1 MWVRPE
7 EVLLANALWIT
18 ERANPYFVLQRR
30 KGHGGG
36 GLTSLFIGTLDSV
49 LDSKALPY
57 RILHQTPS
65 SEVSYTVATAVH
77 KREIFVHWEWLE
89 QNLMETLGTFEAEE
103 DITEFVKCKIESLVA
118 VIETADEGPKEV
130 DEESKAFKS
139 ACEKWHRLFK
149 VPEDEKLV
157 NYYSCSYW
165 KGKVP
170 RQGWMY
176 LSVNHLYFYS
186 FLMGTEAR
194 LSIRWTDVTHLEKSN
209 AVIFPESIKL
219 STRDQDYYFSMFVR
233 PIETFSL
240 MEQLANLAMRQ
251 LLSEEGFEQD
261 KDLPPIT
268 KISKKKKKVSSLKRD
283 LDARLRSEAYRQV
296 FRLPTSEKLDGHVP
310 CTLWT
315 PYNKT
320 HVNGILY
327 LSRNYMCFA
336 SRLKNLVYVVIP
348 MREVTVIEK
357 VENSSV
363 IQNGL
368 HVSTRSK
375 MTILFASLKDRD
387 FLVSH
392 IADFLSKTTEN
403 TRHRSDSLS
412 VSSSSSTSLIEMP
425 ANHRPLA
432 QISSSL
438 GSLGSTGS
446 NASIK
451 SDHMS
456 YYNTVLSDDLVN
468 TNNEGNDPSGSIAV
482 QLQPALLT
490 LFNRRHSDQVS
501 IKESVKMHLWDIHF
515 KEFGRGVCMY
525 RTVETQELIIKGIP
539 ESLRGEI
546 WLLFS
551 GAINEMATQAGYYQS
566 LVEQSLGKESIAT
579 DEIERDLHR
588 SLPEHPAFQS
598 ELGIAALRR
607 VLTAYAY
614 RNPSIGYCQAM
625 NIVTSV
631 LLLYANEEEAFWLL
645 TAICERLLPDYYN
658 MRVVGALIDQG
669 VFEDLTKEYL
679 PELYIKMDKLGILS
693 MISLSWFLTI
703 FISVMPFESAVNI
716 MDCFFYD
723 GARFIFQI
731 ALAVLDANQDALMKC
746 EDDGTAM
753 TVLTTYLESVQN
765 KDATAPSMP
774 HTSTLTAMTI
784 ERKPDIDVSDLIHTA
799 YAKYGYIRTDQ
810 IKKMRLN
817 QRLRVVQ
824 GLEDTARR
832 TVVRSLVGE
841 VPFNM
846 EELEDLYTIFKEEY
860 LTSNML
866 SGAPVLDQTQHFL
879 ATFKIDL
886 EKFRTLFLTFSPWAC
901 GTQAD
906 LLALRAF
913 RLLDEDRDNLINF
926 REFSWGLGV
935 MCRSEL
941 PERLRLLY
949 RLHLPPAL
957 LPEDMESIAGDSQT
971 DEASTVGQ
979 PSPDEDQDE
988 VEPAVDAEEYFES
1001 SMKTPTV
1008 EQAPGGH
1015 PLSQS
1020 TSESQEKSEQT
1031 PKHTPGQSPSDSPK
1045 KAPPEENKSE
1055 DEESQVHGRGDV
1067 FDPTGDELQTVLLEG
1082 EQPQE
1087 KDSIDA
1093 EREGYR
1099 YYLRKW
1105 EREQEEK
1112 ERQKSF
1118 KHLPRINQDQFIQL
1132 LKTLYDMFV
1141 DHPREQELYRAI
1153 ATVGSLLFE
1162 LGEVGKKFKRI
1173 TPTGSK
1179 PTESSDGG
1187 ESSEVTGR
1195 SEVSEML
1202 VAAGPVPG
1210 LTELRGDKSSD
1221 IRVGDAMIDDV
1232 SKVEDGT
1239 SASSAET
1246 DLRVEGDSL
1255 EMELADAMRDIH
1267 VTPEGDTMDATQP
1280 KDLLLISKDGGIPH
1294 RGNAGA
1300 GDSPGQ
1306 VKASPCRPKTLPC
1319 PVSGASKSEPAWE
1332 VTFEQLLASMLTE
1345 SAIVEFFEERP
1356 DILRLA
1362 EGFRQGRSLQRQ
1374 TSDISMSGSF

>member
-36 GLTSLFIGTLDSV
+36 GLASLFIGTLDSV

-77 KREIFVHWEWLE
+77 KRDIFVHWEWLE
-89 QNLMETLGTFEAEE
+89 QNLIETLGTFDAEE

-118 VIETADEGPKEV
+118 VVETADEGPKEV

-149 VPEDEKLV
+149 VSEDEKLV

-176 LSVNHLYFYS
+176 LSVNYLYFYS

-194 LSIRWTDVTHLEKSN
+194 LSIRWTDVTHLEKKN

-219 STRDQDYYFSMFVR
+219 STRDQEYYFSMFVN

-261 KDLPPIT
+261 KDLPPRT
-268 KISKKKKKVSSLKRD
+268 RISKKKKKVSSLKRD

-296 FRLPTSEKLDGHVP
+296 FRLPISEKLDGHVP

-327 LSRNYMCFA
+327 LSRNYMCFG
-336 SRLKNLVYVVIP
+336 SRLKNLVHVVIP
-348 MREVTVIEK
+348 MRDVTVIEK

-387 FLVSH
+387 FLVHH

-403 TRHRSDSLS
+403 TRHRSDSIS
-412 VSSSSSTSLIEMP
+412 MSSSSSNSLIEMP

-438 GSLGSTGS
+438 GSLGSTSS

-451 SDHMS
+451 SE
-456 YYNTVLSDDLVN
+456 
-468 TNNEGNDPSGSIAV
+468 EGGDSSGSIAV
-482 QLQPALLT
+482 QLQPALIT
-490 LFNRRHSDQVS
+490 VFNRRGSDEVS
-501 IKESVKMHLWDIHF
+501 VKESVKKHLWDIHF

-525 RTVETQELIIKGIP
+525 RTVDTQELIMKGIP

-546 WLLFS
+546 WLLYS
-551 GAINEMATQAGYYQS
+551 GAVNEMATQAGYYQS
-566 LVEQSLGKESIAT
+566 LVEQSLGKDSIAT

-614 RNPSIGYCQAM
+614 RNPTIGYCQAM

-645 TAICERLLPDYYN
+645 VAICERLLPDYYN
-658 MRVVGALIDQG
+658 TRVVGALIDQG
-669 VFEDLTKEYL
+669 VFEALTKEYL
-679 PELYIKMDKLGILS
+679 PDLYVKMEKLGILS

-723 GARFIFQI
+723 GARVIFQI
-731 ALAVLDANQDALMKC
+731 ALAVLDANYDALLQC

-753 TVLTTYLESVQN
+753 TVLSTYLESVQN
-765 KDATAPSMP
+765 KDATGPTMP
-774 HTSTLTAMTI
+774 HMSTLAAMTM
-784 ERKPDIDVSDLIHTA
+784 ERKPDVDVSDLIHNA

-832 TVVRSLVGE
+832 TIVRSLAGE
-841 VPFNM
+841 VPFNSQ
-846 EELEDLYTIFKEEY
+846 ELEELYTIFKEEY
-860 LTSNML
+860 LSSNML

-879 ATFKIDL
+879 ATFKIDV
-886 EKFRTLFLTFSPWAC
+886 EKYRTLFLTFSPWAR

-906 LLALRAF
+906 LLVLRAF

-926 REFSWGLGV
+926 RDFAWGLGI
-935 MCRSEL
+935 MCRGEL

-949 RLHLPPAL
+949 LLHLPPAL

-979 PSPDEDQDE
+979 PSPDEDQGETDS
-988 VEPAVDAEEYFES
+988 ACDAAEYFEDT
-1001 SMKTPTV
+1001 MKTPTV
-1008 EQAPGGH
+1008 EQAPEGH

-1020 TSESQEKSEQT
+1020 TDEGQDKTEQT
-1031 PKHTPGQSPSDSPK
+1031 PKHTPGQTPSDSPK
-1045 KAPPEENKSE
+1045 KTLLEEE
-1055 DEESQVHGRGDV
+1055 DVEGVGEDVEGEDREGEDGEGRGDV

-1082 EQPQE
+1082 EQAAAVKEEEDDMESQ
-1087 KDSIDA
+1087 
-1093 EREGYR
+1093 REGYR
-1099 YYLRKW
+1099 YYIRKW
-1105 EREQEEK
+1105 EREKEEA
-1112 ERQKSF
+1112 ERRKGF
-1118 KHLPRINQDQFIQL
+1118 KHVPRINQDQFIQL
-1132 LKTLYDMFV
+1132 LKTMYDMFV

-1162 LGEVGKKFKRI
+1162 LGEVGKKFKKG
-1173 TPTGSK
+1173 TPTGSEL
-1179 PTESSDGG
+1179 TESFDGG
-1187 ESSEVTGR
+1187 ESSEVTASGSEIPER
-1195 SEVSEML
+1195 SSGAET
-1202 VAAGPVPG
+1202 VPG
-1210 LTELRGDKSSD
+1210 LIGLRGAEASSLD
-1221 IRVGDAMIDDV
+1221 SDDV
-1232 SKVEDGT
+1232 GEDKKTEAKDLNLSPSSGT
-1239 SASSAET
+1239 DWKAG
-1246 DLRVEGDSL
+1246 GDSL
-1255 EMELADAMRDIH
+1255 EMELADAMADIH
-1267 VTPEGDTMDATQP
+1267 VSPDVVAEGVDQP
-1280 KDLLLISKDGGIPH
+1280 KDTLLSRSGDAAHQL
-1294 RGNAGA
+1294 NTGA
-1300 GDSPGQ
+1300 GESPSRA
-1306 VKASPCRPKTLPC
+1306 KASPSRPKTLP
-1319 PVSGASKSEPAWE
+1319 VAGNGGRSEPAWE
-1332 VTFEQLLASMLTE
+1332 ITFEQFLASMLTE

-1356 DILRLA
+1356 DVLRLV

-1374 TSDISMSGSF
+1374 MSDVSMSL